1 MKAAALTYSVSTD
14 SYTIEQLEGEACSLC
29 GADFQPGEVLEPVF
43 RGDDY
48 ELYAHSNEC
57 PPAVTR

>member
-1 MKAAALTYSVSTD
+1 MKAAIEYSVATGT
-14 SYTIEQLEGEACSLC
+14 YTIEQLEAQVCAEC

-43 RGDDY
+43 LGDDF

-57 PPAVTR
+57 PPAVPR